1 MHSVQVFGIVLLV
14 FGLFLKYGVSYLASM
29 LLPSALDSD
38 LSSSL
43 NVAVYVFVVLGAF
56 MLIVGVI
63 GSVGVCCSVKVA
75 LGTVSCGIFRYTSAD
90 KSGKG
95 KGKRGFV

>member
-1 MHSVQVFGIVLLV
+1 MRSVKVLGILLLV

-29 LLPSALDSD
+29 LLSSALDSD

-63 GSVGVCCSVKVA
+63 GSIGVCCSVQVVLA
-75 LGTVSCGIFRYTSAD
+75 TVSYGR
-90 KSGKG
+90 KPSGPH
-95 KGKRGFV
+95 